1 MDDNSYVL
9 RAIYQVTSEQYNK
22 LKKGEAVGS
31 HTYDPQAIYL
41 EEDNTPPPTLEVIDE
56 TDDNTHP
63 FINRLHVEDHKIEI
77 LRESFEDVDLHQ
89 VYKYKGSIKWTT
101 LLKLPEAH
109 IGHTYKIEGFGPE
122 GMAVENALWICYEPF
137 ESPIDPEDYADYWCL
152 IGGVVDLSN
161 YVTLNTQQTITGPKT
176 FTAPIYLGTEN
187 FSLQKRVD
195 GSVIDFY
202 VAGLLNPTLTIGG
215 TSSAFKS
222 HVRPADNNTYDL
234 GRDDY
239 AWKDL
244 WLDGLLRDN
253 SNNKIA
259 IKDIA
264 DKTMFE
270 DYLPLTGGEISG
282 DLTVDGDLTV
292 TGDTTLALD
301 ESSKGEKFVVSGT
314 DGVLKW
320 RSAEDVL
327 TDIGALDGIE
337 IDDVGVNEQ
346 ALNPIIKALGI
357 TNGNTIS
364 VTRATLEDIGLTR
377 IFNLKGSVANRA
389 ALFEI
394 PVADCEVGDVWHV
407 VEDNANYVWVGNRV
421 TGWKPGDGLEGSGW
435 HMLGNS
441 IFIPIVGEGD
451 VTININKNHA
461 NINAKQSISFNVN
474 TVDDVSLDLNMPFY
488 VTDLDD
494 EENYLNVKDVEQTK
508 AGKLN
513 IRKQLSVGQ
522 ELTPIANTPL
532 KGYDLSLLK
541 TTGSISGL
549 SANSGKR
556 NILYGAY
563 KNPEWIMGSNYQPGS
578 KNAAVKE
585 GMDGVNFYSMEHA
598 TDGLLGTAVQ
608 YYSENLETTPLYIVI
623 ENTASH
629 LASSATYLNFLGWRH
644 EGDADSYP
652 NNIWLGMLKEYKVE
666 LYGSK
671 NSWQEDQQEWITVFE
686 RANEDGDIISNNVI
700 PLYYGGEIVYFTKI
714 RITISKAV
722 NGSSN
727 SFGFAEI
734 KLLDHYPHGKAAEGV
749 GALDIMNPIA
759 LGKMTIKSKS
769 HADGIVPFQNDTMQI
784 GEEGKQFNK
793 IYGKEIYENGARV
806 AIKEYVDDNFVT
818 LDTEQT
824 ITGLK
829 HFGRRPLINIGGV
842 ALPAGYQA
850 VEYIEATGTQYIDA
864 GFKTTSDKLK
874 VEFACS
880 FPRGMRGLSLM
891 GSNTPYSLVP
901 YGNGDTIMAH
911 WVGSSAGLMA
921 VTYDLNYNEVV
932 YTLNNGTISCSI
944 NGNINTATYDGTI
957 KNNYNFYI
965 FGKNGQGS
973 SAERA
978 NGYRL
983 YYMRI
988 YVDDILIRDFVPS
1001 YNTNDNSVGLY
1012 DLVSKTFFINKG
1024 TGVFLFGESIPSGED
1039 QTAVISDIPTKV
1051 SQLENDSGF
1060 VTEDWISDQDFGVA
1074 VKAGDVLLY
1083 ENNELSTKYSNTAA
1097 TTVAVGGLPRGSS
1110 INGWSL
1116 KQIIDK
1122 LFYQYQAPSLGS
1134 ISYSESTNNNYIGGT
1149 LTVSSASITVSAG
1162 STTPSIKNSSLSWN
1176 GETYTGN
1183 NAGTALTAFG
1193 NKTITFTIGKTW
1205 KSSAS
1210 ATSYSRPGGSATVNL
1225 TGGKEDGTDWSN
1237 SKNGSSST
1245 VYFDTSDYYWGGT
1258 DITDGTVPPT
1268 ANSDDSTQRSK
1279 LGTGLGTSL
1288 TADLEDE
1295 VFTLAL
1301 PKAWGETLK
1310 VYDGAQNPV
1319 TGVFINAGE
1328 TTIKNVNGYD
1338 EPYIIWKGAAATGTI
1353 KYYFQ
1358 ISK

>member
-122 GMAVENALWICYEPF
+122 GIEVENALWICYEPF
-137 ESPIDPEDYADYWCL
+137 ESPIDPEEYADYWCL

-161 YVTLNTQQTITGPKT
+161 YVTLNTEQTITGPKT

-195 GSVIDFY
+195 GNVIDVY
-202 VAGLLNPTLTIGG
+202 VAGLVNPTLTIGG

-222 HVRPADNNTYDL
+222 HVRPADNKTYDL
-234 GRDDY
+234 GRAEY

-244 WLDGLLRDN
+244 WLDGFLQDN

-282 DLTVDGDLTV
+282 DLTVDGNLTV
-292 TGDTTLALD
+292 TGDTTLAL
-301 ESSKGEKFVVSGT
+301 EEGTAGEKFVVSGT
-314 DGVLKW
+314 DGVLEW

-327 TDIGALDGIE
+327 TDIGALGSIE

-346 ALNPIIKALGI
+346 ALSPIIKALGV
-357 TNGNTIS
+357 TNNNTIA
-364 VTRATLEDIGLTR
+364 VTRATLEDLGLAR
-377 IFNLKGSVANRA
+377 IFNLKGSVATRA

-394 PVADCEVGDVWHV
+394 AVADCEVGDVWHV
-407 VEDNANYVWVGNRV
+407 VADNANYVWVGNRV
-421 TGWKPGDGLEGSGW
+421 TGWKPEDGLEGSGW

-461 NINAKQSISFNVN
+461 NNNAKQSISFNVN

-494 EENYLNVKDVEQTK
+494 EENYLNVKDIEQTK

-578 KNAAVKE
+578 KNATVKE

-608 YYSENLETTPLYIVI
+608 YYSENLETTPLYIII

-652 NNIWLGMLKEYKVE
+652 NNTWLGMLKEYKVE

-671 NSWQEDQQEWITVFE
+671 NSWQQDQQEWITVFE
-686 RANEDGDIISNNVI
+686 RNNEDGDVISNNVI

-714 RITISKAV
+714 RITVSKAV

-734 KLLDHYPHGKAAEGV
+734 KLLDHYPHGKAAEGI

-806 AIKEYVDDNFVT
+806 AVKEYVDDNFVT

-829 HFGRRPLINIGGV
+829 HFNDRPLIKVIGTK
-842 ALPAGYQA
+842 LPEAYQE
-850 VEYIEATGTQYIDA
+850 VEYIASTGTQYIDTGIVTNNNSKIVIQA
-864 GFKTTSDKLK
+864 QATD
-874 VEFACS
+874 AI
-880 FPRGMRGLSLM
+880 GM
-891 GSNTPYSLVP
+891 
-901 YGNGDTIMAH
+901 
-911 WVGSSAGLMA
+911 
-921 VTYDLNYNEVV
+921 
-932 YTLNNGTISCSI
+932 
-944 NGNINTATYDGTI
+944 
-957 KNNYNFYI
+957 
-965 FGKNGQGS
+965 
-973 SAERA
+973 
-978 NGYRL
+978 GYRL
-983 YYMRI
+983 FGSRTGAKVGNFI
-988 YVDDILIRDFVPS
+988 STNNDKVYVDYGGSSFEATFALDNNIHTYNLDKNKFYYDGVLLKEWNIITFNAPSNAYLFGAYHDGSIVVKPWKVWYCRLYDNGRIVRDLVPCYRKS
-1001 YNTNDNSVGLY
+1001 DNIVGMY
-1012 DLVSKTFFINKG
+1012 DLVSGNFFTNKG
-1024 TGVFLFGESIPSGED
+1024 TGVFSTGRVILAEESGED

-1060 VTEDWISDQDFGVA
+1060 VTEDWIGEQDFGVT

-1122 LFYQYQAPSLGS
+1122 LFYQYQAPSLGG

-1162 STTPSIKNSSLSWN
+1162 STTPSIKNSSLDWN
-1176 GETYTGN
+1176 GGTYSGN
-1183 NAGTALTAFG
+1183 NAGAALTAFD
-1193 NKTITFTIGKTW
+1193 NKTITFTIDKTW
-1205 KSSAS
+1205 KSSATS
-1210 ATSYSRPGGSATVNL
+1210 TSYSRPGGSATVNL
-1225 TGGKEDGTDWSN
+1225 TGGKENGTDWSGT
-1237 SKNGSSST
+1237 KNGSSST

-1258 DITDGTVPPT
+1258 DITDGAVHPT
-1268 ANSDDSTQRSK
+1268 ANNSSSTQRSK

-1288 TADLEDE
+1288 TANLEDK

-1328 TTIKNVNGYD
+1328 TTIKNKNGYD

-1358 ISK
+1358 IS